1 MIDIANS
8 NMEGIYPILSMP
20 FDDND
25 QIDYDDLTNE
35 VEFAIKSGAHGLGIA
50 LASEL
55 YKLTEHERDQVTKLV
70 VSQASNR
77 VKIVINTG
85 AHATKIAIAQ
95 SKIAEELGADSVM
108 IAPSNMISL
117 STSELYSYFSDISNE
132 IEIPIFIQDLPNAPV
147 PPDIIVKLSN
157 EFENLCYA
165 KIEVP
170 PTPNRMLKAVG
181 LKPTNLTI
189 FGGLGGNMFLEEMRR
204 GSRGTMPNCAIPDL
218 FRSVW
223 NNYENGNK
231 QEAQQLFDKMGTI
244 MRTIS
249 QGSGT
254 SSLIVVKE
262 ILKARGIFKKA
273 NVRQPSTKL
282 DKTTNSEILSALESL
297 SLY

>member
-1 MIDIANS
+1 
-8 NMEGIYPILSMP
+8 
-20 FDDND
+20 
-25 QIDYDDLTNE
+25 
-35 VEFAIKSGAHGLGIA
+35 
-50 LASEL
+50 
-55 YKLTEHERDQVTKLV
+55 
-70 VSQASNR
+70 
-77 VKIVINTG
+77 
-85 AHATKIAIAQ
+85 
-95 SKIAEELGADSVM
+95 
-108 IAPSNMISL
+108 
-117 STSELYSYFSDISNE
+117 
-132 IEIPIFIQDLPNAPV
+132 
-147 PPDIIVKLSN
+147 
-157 EFENLCYA
+157 
-165 KIEVP
+165 
-170 PTPNRMLKAVG
+170 
-181 LKPTNLTI
+181 
-189 FGGLGGNMFLEEMRR
+189 MFLEEMRR

-244 MRTIS
+244 LRTIS

>member
-157 EFENLCYA
+157 KFENLCYA

-273 NVRQPSTKL
+273 NVRKPSTQL